1 MRQQTLAVAFHT
13 LQLHGQS
20 WDEERTSLSTCIHHI
35 LGTKNGKKKGSK
47 GLKIFLIVMAVL
59 LTLILLGV
67 GVVYWFIQDKFSKMN
82 VITLPEDTY
91 VYTEATDEY
100 TRPPETETAPM
111 EETTVATTVETTRPP
126 MSADDIVNILVVGQ
140 ASRAGEEGKMA
151 DSTMLVSINTYT
163 EEVTVFSI
171 LRDSLVQLP
180 AYKGLNGGRNKF
192 TMCYALGYQQG
203 GTAGA
208 MEMTNI
214 CLKDNFGIEVDYNI
228 EVSFDGFIKMID
240 YLNGVE
246 LELTEAEANY
256 LNKDTLYVQRTIEP
270 GVQVLQGM
278 EALSYARMRKAA
290 GDGES
295 DIKRTERQRKLVAA
309 LLEKFRYMSLSEL
322 NGWIDE
328 LLPMVTTT
336 MTPSDVTVLA
346 AKILPMVSRLTMKGE
361 TIPVGKTGWGE
372 MMDIYGD
379 GMMHSVMRFESAQQK
394 KLIRAITEAEEN

>member
-1 MRQQTLAVAFHT
+1 MGY
-13 LQLHGQS
+13 HGRFVQRKQPENRRS
-20 WDEERTSLSTCIHHI
+20 REKAGN
-35 LGTKNGKKKGSK
+35 GTKV
-47 GLKIFLIVMAVL
+47 LLIVLAVL
-59 LTLILLGV
+59 LVLILAGL
-67 GVVYWFIQDKFSKMN
+67 GVVYWFIQNKFSKMN
-82 VITLPEDTY
+82 IVTLPEDTY
-91 VYTEATDEY
+91 AYTQATEEF
-100 TRPPETETAPM
+100 TRPPETQPVQT
-111 EETTVATTVETTRPP
+111 EETTAETTLETTRPP
-126 MSADDIVNILVVGQ
+126 MSAEDIVNILVVGQ
-140 ASRAGEEGKMA
+140 AARDGESGKMA
-151 DSTMLVSINTYT
+151 DTTMLVSINTYT

-171 LRDSLVQLP
+171 LRDSLVNLP
-180 AYKGLNGGRNKF
+180 AYKGLKGGKNKF
-192 TMCYALGYQQG
+192 TMCYALGYQQN

-246 LELTEAEANY
+246 LELTQAEADY
-256 LNKDTLYVQRTIEP
+256 LNKDKLYVKRTIEP

-295 DIKRTERQRKLVAA
+295 DIKRTERQRKLVSA

-336 MTPSDVTVLA
+336 MTPSDVTRLA

-379 GMMHSVMRFESAQQK
+379 GTMHSVMRFESAQQK

>member
-1 MRQQTLAVAFHT
+1 MGY
-13 LQLHGQS
+13 HGRFEQKKQPENRRS
-20 WDEERTSLSTCIHHI
+20 REKAGN
-35 LGTKNGKKKGSK
+35 GTKV
-47 GLKIFLIVMAVL
+47 LLIVLAVL
-59 LTLILLGV
+59 LVLILAGL
-67 GVVYWFIQDKFSKMN
+67 GVVYWFIQNKFSKMN
-82 VITLPEDTY
+82 IVTLPEDTY
-91 VYTEATDEY
+91 AYTQATEEF
-100 TRPPETETAPM
+100 TRPPETQPVQT
-111 EETTVATTVETTRPP
+111 EETTAETTLETTRPP
-126 MSADDIVNILVVGQ
+126 MSAEDIINILVVGQ
-140 ASRAGEEGKMA
+140 AARDGESGKMA
-151 DSTMLVSINTYT
+151 DTTMLVSINTYT

-171 LRDSLVQLP
+171 LRDSLVNLP
-180 AYKGLNGGRNKF
+180 AYKGLKGGKNKF
-192 TMCYALGYQQG
+192 TMCYALGYQQN

-214 CLKDNFGIEVDYNI
+214 CLKDNFGIEVDYNV
-228 EVSFDGFIKMID
+228 EVSFDGFIRMID

-295 DIKRTERQRKLVAA
+295 DIKRTERQRKLVAS

-336 MTPSDVTVLA
+336 MTPSDVTKLA
-346 AKILPMVSRLTMKGE
+346 AKILPMVRNLKMQGE
-361 TIPVGKTGWGE
+361 TVPVGKTGWGE
-372 MMDIYGD
+372 MYDIYGD
-379 GMMHSVMRFESAQQK
+379 GNLHSVMLFVSSQQK
-394 KLIRAITEAEEN
+394 QLIRAITEAEGN

>member
-1 MRQQTLAVAFHT
+1 MGY
-13 LQLHGQS
+13 HGRFAQRKQPENRRS
-20 WDEERTSLSTCIHHI
+20 REKAGN
-35 LGTKNGKKKGSK
+35 GTKV
-47 GLKIFLIVMAVL
+47 LLIVLAVL
-59 LTLILLGV
+59 LVLILAGL
-67 GVVYWFIQDKFSKMN
+67 GVVYWFIQNKFSKMN
-82 VITLPEDTY
+82 IVTLPEDTY
-91 VYTEATDEY
+91 AYTQATEEF
-100 TRPPETETAPM
+100 TRPPETQPVQT
-111 EETTVATTVETTRPP
+111 EETTAETTLETTRPP
-126 MSADDIVNILVVGQ
+126 MSAEDIVNILVVGQ
-140 ASRAGEEGKMA
+140 AARDGESGKMA
-151 DSTMLVSINTYT
+151 DTTMLVSINTYT

-171 LRDSLVQLP
+171 LRDSLVNLP
-180 AYKGLNGGRNKF
+180 AYKGLKGGKNKF
-192 TMCYALGYQQG
+192 TMCYALGYQQN

-214 CLKDNFGIEVDYNI
+214 CLKDNFGIEVDYNV
-228 EVSFDGFIKMID
+228 EVSFDGFIRMID

-295 DIKRTERQRKLVAA
+295 DIKRTERQRKLVAS

-336 MTPSDVTVLA
+336 MKPADVTALA
-346 AKILPMVSRLTMKGE
+346 AKILPMVRNLKMQGE

-372 MMDIYGD
+372 MYDIYGD
-379 GMMHSVMRFESAQQK
+379 GNLHSVMLFVSSQQK
-394 KLIRAITEAEEN
+394 QLIRAITEAEGN

>member
-1 MRQQTLAVAFHT
+1 MRYRGHFEQQKQPENGKT
-13 LQLHGQS
+13 
-20 WDEERTSLSTCIHHI
+20 
-35 LGTKNGKKKGSK
+35 GKKKGSK

-91 VYTEATDEY
+91 FYTEATDEY

>member
-1 MRQQTLAVAFHT
+1 MGY
-13 LQLHGQS
+13 HGRFAQRKQPENRRS
-20 WDEERTSLSTCIHHI
+20 QEKAGN
-35 LGTKNGKKKGSK
+35 GTKV
-47 GLKIFLIVMAVL
+47 LLIVLAVL
-59 LTLILLGV
+59 LVLILAGL
-67 GVVYWFIQDKFSKMN
+67 GVVYWFIQNKFSKMN
-82 VITLPEDTY
+82 IVTLPEDTY
-91 VYTEATDEY
+91 AYTQATEEF
-100 TRPPETETAPM
+100 TRPPETQPVQT
-111 EETTVATTVETTRPP
+111 EETTAETTLETTRPP
-126 MSADDIVNILVVGQ
+126 MSAEDIVNILVVGQ
-140 ASRAGEEGKMA
+140 AARDGESGKMA
-151 DSTMLVSINTYT
+151 DTTMLVSINTYT

-171 LRDSLVQLP
+171 LRDSLVNLP
-180 AYKGLNGGRNKF
+180 AYKGLKGGKNKF
-192 TMCYALGYQQG
+192 TMCYALGYQQN

-214 CLKDNFGIEVDYNI
+214 CLKDNFGIEVDYNV
-228 EVSFDGFIKMID
+228 EVSFDGFIRMID

-295 DIKRTERQRKLVAA
+295 DIKRTARQRKLVAS

-336 MTPSDVTVLA
+336 MKPADVTALA
-346 AKILPMVSRLTMKGE
+346 AKILPMVRNLKMRGE

-372 MMDIYGD
+372 MYDIYGD
-379 GMMHSVMRFESAQQK
+379 GNLHSVMLFVSSQQK
-394 KLIRAITEAEEN
+394 QLIRAITEAEGN

>member
-1 MRQQTLAVAFHT
+1 MSY
-13 LQLHGQS
+13 HGRFEQNRKS
-20 WDEERTSLSTCIHHI
+20 KHSQNSEKPC
-35 LGTKNGKKKGSK
+35 GKGM
-47 GLKIFLIVMAVL
+47 KIFLIVLAVL
-59 LTLILLGV
+59 LAGILVVV
-67 GVVYWFIQDKFSKMN
+67 GAVYWFIQNKFSKMN
-82 VITLPEDTY
+82 IVTLPEDTY
-91 VYTEATDEY
+91 AYTEATEEV
-100 TRPPETETAPM
+100 TRPPETLQTM
-111 EETTVATTVETTRPP
+111 ETTAETTMETTRPP
-126 MSADDIVNILVVGQ
+126 MSAEDIINILVVGQ
-140 ASRAGEEGKMA
+140 AARDGESGKMA
-151 DSTMLVSINTYT
+151 DTTMLVSINTYT

-214 CLKDNFGIEVDYNI
+214 CLKDNFGIEVDYNV
-228 EVSFDGFIKMID
+228 EVSFDGFIRMID

-246 LELTEAEANY
+246 LELTEAEADY

-295 DIKRTERQRKLVAA
+295 DIKRTARQRNLVSA
-309 LLEKFRYMSLSEL
+309 LLKRFQGMSLSEL
-322 NGWIDE
+322 NGWVDE

-336 MTPSDVTVLA
+336 MTPSDVTRLA
-346 AKILPMVSRLTMKGE
+346 ATILPMVSRLSMKGE
-361 TIPVGKTGWGE
+361 TVPVGKTGWGE
-372 MMDIYGD
+372 MVDIYGD
-379 GMMHSVMRFESAQQK
+379 GTEHSVMLFVSSQQK
-394 KLIRAITEAEEN
+394 QLIRAITEAEGN

>member
-1 MRQQTLAVAFHT
+1 MGY
-13 LQLHGQS
+13 HGRFAQRKQPENRRS
-20 WDEERTSLSTCIHHI
+20 REKAGN
-35 LGTKNGKKKGSK
+35 GTKV
-47 GLKIFLIVMAVL
+47 LLIVLAVL
-59 LTLILLGV
+59 LVLILAGL
-67 GVVYWFIQDKFSKMN
+67 GVVYWFIQNKFSKMN
-82 VITLPEDTY
+82 IVTLPEDTDA
-91 VYTEATDEY
+91 YTQATEEF
-100 TRPPETETAPM
+100 TRPPETQPVQT
-111 EETTVATTVETTRPP
+111 EETTAETTLETTRPP
-126 MSADDIVNILVVGQ
+126 MSAEDIVNILVVGQ
-140 ASRAGEEGKMA
+140 AARDGETGKMA
-151 DSTMLVSINTYT
+151 DTTMLVSINTYT

-171 LRDSLVQLP
+171 LRDSLVNLP
-180 AYKGLNGGRNKF
+180 AYKGLKGGKNKF
-192 TMCYALGYQQG
+192 TMCYALGYQQN

-214 CLKDNFGIEVDYNI
+214 CLKDNFGIEVDYNV
-228 EVSFDGFIKMID
+228 EVSFDGFIRMID

-295 DIKRTERQRKLVAA
+295 DIKRTERQRKLVAS

-336 MTPSDVTVLA
+336 MKPADVTALA
-346 AKILPMVSRLTMKGE
+346 AKILPMVRNLKMQGE
-361 TIPVGKTGWGE
+361 TVPVGKTGWGE
-372 MMDIYGD
+372 MYDIYGD
-379 GMMHSVMRFESAQQK
+379 GNLHSVMLFVSSQQK
-394 KLIRAITEAEEN
+394 QLIRAITEAEGN

>member
-1 MRQQTLAVAFHT
+1 MGY
-13 LQLHGQS
+13 HGRFAQRKQPENRRS
-20 WDEERTSLSTCIHHI
+20 REKAGN
-35 LGTKNGKKKGSK
+35 GTKV
-47 GLKIFLIVMAVL
+47 LLIVLAVL
-59 LTLILLGV
+59 LVLILAGL
-67 GVVYWFIQDKFSKMN
+67 GVVYWFIQNKFSKMN
-82 VITLPEDTY
+82 IVTLPEDTY
-91 VYTEATDEY
+91 AYTQATEEF
-100 TRPPETETAPM
+100 TRPPETQPVQT
-111 EETTVATTVETTRPP
+111 EETTAETTLETTRPP
-126 MSADDIVNILVVGQ
+126 MSAEDIVNILVVGQ
-140 ASRAGEEGKMA
+140 AARDGESGKMA
-151 DSTMLVSINTYT
+151 DTTMLVSINTYT

-171 LRDSLVQLP
+171 LRDSLVNLP
-180 AYKGLNGGRNKF
+180 AYKGLKGGKNKF
-192 TMCYALGYQQG
+192 TMCYALGYQQN

-214 CLKDNFGIEVDYNI
+214 CLKDNFGIEVDYNV
-228 EVSFDGFIKMID
+228 EVSFDGFIRMID

-290 GDGES
+290 GGGES
-295 DIKRTERQRKLVAA
+295 DIKRTERQRKLVAS

-336 MTPSDVTVLA
+336 MKPADVTALA
-346 AKILPMVSRLTMKGE
+346 AKILPMVRNLKMQGE

-372 MMDIYGD
+372 MYDIYGD
-379 GMMHSVMRFESAQQK
+379 GNLHSVMLFVSSQQK
-394 KLIRAITEAEEN
+394 QLIRAITEAEGN

>member
-1 MRQQTLAVAFHT
+1 MGY
-13 LQLHGQS
+13 HGRFEQNKQPKS
-20 WDEERTSLSTCIHHI
+20 
-35 LGTKNGKKKGSK
+35 GKQGGK
-47 GLKIFLIVMAVL
+47 GLKLFLIVLAVL
-59 LTLILLGV
+59 LALAVLGA
-67 GVVYWFIQDKFSKMN
+67 GAAYWFIQDKFSKMN
-82 VITLPEDTY
+82 IVTLPVDTY
-91 VYTEATDEY
+91 VYTEATDAY
-100 TRPPETETAPM
+100 TRPPETETVQT
-111 EETTVATTVETTRPP
+111 EATTEATTEETTRPP
-126 MSADDIVNILVVGQ
+126 MTADDIINILVVGQ
-140 ASRAGEEGKMA
+140 ASRAGEEGHMA
-151 DSTMLVSINTYT
+151 DTTMLVSLNTYT

-180 AYKGLNGGRNKF
+180 AYKGLKGGKAKF
-192 TMCYALGYQQG
+192 TMCYALGYQQN
-203 GTAGA
+203 GTVGA

-295 DIKRTERQRKLVAA
+295 DIKRTERQRKLVAS
-309 LLEKFRYMSLSEL
+309 LLHRFQGMSLSEL
-322 NGWIDE
+322 NGWVDE

-336 MTPSDVTVLA
+336 MTPADVTRLA
-346 AKILPMVSRLTMKGE
+346 AKILPMVSRLTMTGE

-372 MMDIYGD
+372 MVDIYGD
-379 GMMHSVMRFESAQQK
+379 GTMHSVMQFVPQQQK
-394 KLIRAITEAEEN
+394 QLIRAITEAEGN

>member
-1 MRQQTLAVAFHT
+1 MGY
-13 LQLHGQS
+13 HGRFAQRKQPENRRS
-20 WDEERTSLSTCIHHI
+20 REKAGN
-35 LGTKNGKKKGSK
+35 GTKV
-47 GLKIFLIVMAVL
+47 LLIVLAVL
-59 LTLILLGV
+59 LVLILAGL
-67 GVVYWFIQDKFSKMN
+67 GVVYWFIQNKFSKMN
-82 VITLPEDTY
+82 IVTLPEDTY
-91 VYTEATDEY
+91 AYTQATEEF
-100 TRPPETETAPM
+100 TRPPETQPVQT
-111 EETTVATTVETTRPP
+111 EETTAETTLETTRPP
-126 MSADDIVNILVVGQ
+126 MSAEDIINILVVGQ
-140 ASRAGEEGKMA
+140 AARDGESGKMA
-151 DSTMLVSINTYT
+151 DTTMLVSINTYT

-171 LRDSLVQLP
+171 LRDSLVNLP
-180 AYKGLNGGRNKF
+180 AYKGLKGGKNKF
-192 TMCYALGYQQG
+192 TMCYALGYQQN

-228 EVSFDGFIKMID
+228 EVSFDGFIRMID

-295 DIKRTERQRKLVAA
+295 DIKRTERQRKLVAS

-336 MTPSDVTVLA
+336 MKPADVTALA
-346 AKILPMVSRLTMKGE
+346 AKILPMVRNLKMQGE
-361 TIPVGKTGWGE
+361 TVPVGKTGWGE
-372 MMDIYGD
+372 MYDIYGD
-379 GMMHSVMRFESAQQK
+379 GNLHSVMLFVSSQQK
-394 KLIRAITEAEEN
+394 QLIRAITEAEGN

>member
-1 MRQQTLAVAFHT
+1 MRYHGRFEQQK
-13 LQLHGQS
+13 QP
-20 WDEERTSLSTCIHHI
+20 E
-35 LGTKNGKKKGSK
+35 NGKNKKGGK
-47 GLKIFLIVMAVL
+47 GLKIFLIVMTVL
-59 LTLILLGV
+59 LALILIAV

-100 TRPPETETAPM
+100 TRPPETETAPT

-192 TMCYALGYQQG
+192 TVCYALGYQQG

-246 LELTEAEANY
+246 LELTQAEADY
-256 LNKDTLYVQRTIEP
+256 LNKDKLYVKRTIEP

-295 DIKRTERQRKLVAA
+295 DIKRTERQRKLVSA

-336 MTPSDVTVLA
+336 MTPSDVTKLA
-346 AKILPMVSRLTMKGE
+346 AKILPMVVDLKMTGH
-361 TIPVGKTGWGE
+361 TIPMEGTGWGD
-372 MMDIYGD
+372 MVDIYSD
-379 GMMHSVMRFESAQQK
+379 GNIHSVIRFETPQQK
-394 KLIRAITEAEEN
+394 KLIRAITEAEVS

>member
-1 MRQQTLAVAFHT
+1 MRYRGHFEQQKQPENGKT
-13 LQLHGQS
+13 
-20 WDEERTSLSTCIHHI
+20 
-35 LGTKNGKKKGSK
+35 GKKKGSK

-100 TRPPETETAPM
+100 TRPPETETAPT

-336 MTPSDVTVLA
+336 MTPSDVTRLA